1 MSKDKEILVYLVQG
15 ESQRHIA
22 AALHVSRNTVAKVAA
37 AAKHLSL
44 SSTEWQELAEPELHQ
59 KLFPASASEPVPV
72 MPDFCYIHRELLR
85 SGVTLKLLWEE
96 YVDSCRQSHQHYFRY
111 SQFCKRYRDHVE
123 QNHLTM
129 HIRHKPDDRIVV
141 D

>member
-1 MSKDKEILVYLVQG
+1 MSKDKEILAHLVQG

-44 SSTEWQELAEPELHQ
+44 SPADWKDLAESELHQ

-85 SGVTLKLLWEE
+85 SGVTLKLLWE
-96 YVDSCRQSHQHYFRY
+96 DSSVCNGR
-111 SQFCKRYRDHVE
+111 
-123 QNHLTM
+123 NL
-129 HIRHKPDDRIVV
+129 
-141 D
+141 